1 MTANTRS
8 ALLASAMRLLDC
20 GGAEAVTLREVGIG
34 AGVSHNAPY
43 KHFASKEALLAAIA
57 ARELTERVAEL
68 AELSRTRST
77 SVDALR
83 DVLHSYIAWAVTHPA
98 RFRLVF
104 GGWSIDAPELAEAAD
119 VAQAAL
125 TDLVARVQAA
135 GYLPTGDPVRLAAL
149 LRALAHGAAD
159 LAAAGHL
166 AADGKGS
173 TDPTDLVNDI
183 LAYLRPQPRPNERAG

>member
-1 MTANTRS
+1 MTSNTRS
-8 ALLASAMRLLDC
+8 ALLDSAIRLLDC

-43 KHFASKEALLAAIA
+43 KHFASKEVLLAAIA
-57 ARELTERVAEL
+57 ARELTERAAEL
-68 AELSRTRST
+68 AELSCTRST

-83 DVLHSYIAWAVTHPA
+83 DVLHSYVAWAVTHPA

-104 GGWSIDAPELAEAAD
+104 GGWSIDAPELAEAAHA
-119 VAQAAL
+119 AQAAL
-125 TDLVARVQAA
+125 TELVARVQAA
-135 GYLPTGDPVRLAAL
+135 GDLPTGDPVRLSAL

-166 AADGKGS
+166 AADGKGNA
-173 TDPTDLVNDI
+173 DPTDLVDDI
-183 LAYLRPQPRPNERAG
+183 LAYLRPRSRPTGRAG